1 MSRMSRKKLR
11 VIVSLFGFMLYLG
24 TLIGEMFMI
33 ISSDEAERLQLLA
46 GMIVIISTSI
56 KV

>member
-1 MSRMSRKKLR
+1 MSRKKLR